1 MCDWRSAST
10 AHEPGCTTRRHEPER
25 DADAIGNP
33 VEHIE
38 IAGYLRRPLKDFD
51 RSSDRGQENDQPE
64 LALGPTQA
72 AKRGQDGECAGVIE
86 LVIAET
92 DIDPELL
99 EPRLRQQRE
108 DKNRNERNDKCGSQD
123 D

>member
-1 MCDWRSAST
+1 
-10 AHEPGCTTRRHEPER
+10 
-25 DADAIGNP
+25 
-33 VEHIE
+33 
-38 IAGYLRRPLKDFD
+38 
-51 RSSDRGQENDQPE
+51 
-64 LALGPTQA
+64 
-72 AKRGQDGECAGVIE
+72 VIE